1 MKRYIPL
8 IISFILLIALA
19 GSYAF
24 MVSAVNANVARMG
37 AALAEADALSAR
49 AASLQSAS
57 ALLSEVAPL
66 RDELASAIIRSGE
79 DVRAIEIVEAVGA
92 DERVDVSIASV
103 APRSAGWQRHEQV
116 ALSTSVEGTY
126 PRIARFLAALEAYGT
141 AVRLE
146 SITLEK
152 SGDTSWFG
160 TVAVTFIK
168 ESL

>member
-1 MKRYIPL
+1 MKQYFPL
-8 IISFILLIALA
+8 IISFVLLIVLA
-19 GSYAF
+19 GAYAF

-37 AALAEADALSAR
+37 AALAEADALSTR

-57 ALLSEVAPL
+57 ALLDEVAPL
-66 RDELASAIIRSGE
+66 RGELARAVIRNGE

-103 APRSAGWQRHEQV
+103 AARGAGWQKHEQV
-116 ALSTSVEGTY
+116 ALSASVEGTY
-126 PRIARFLAALEAYGT
+126 PRIARFLAALEAYAA
-141 AVRLE
+141 AVRIE
-146 SITLEK
+146 SVTLEK

-160 TVAVTFIK
+160 TIAVTFIK